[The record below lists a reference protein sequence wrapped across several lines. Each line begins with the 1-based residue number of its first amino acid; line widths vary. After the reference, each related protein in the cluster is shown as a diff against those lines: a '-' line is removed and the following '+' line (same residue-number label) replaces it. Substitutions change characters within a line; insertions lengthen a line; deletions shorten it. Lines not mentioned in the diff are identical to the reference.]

1 MCGIAGIYRV
11 DGDGSGDVE
20 AVDRMLA
27 RMERRGPDD
36 RGLVAAGPLTVGHRR
51 LAILD
56 LSPAGRQPMTSASG
70 RTTVSFNGEIYN
82 HAELREELGLSRD
95 ALRSATDTEILLHA
109 WERWGSA
116 ALDRMVGQWAFAL
129 YERDA
134 RRLWLV
140 RDRFGEKPLFVA
152 RTPRTLAFASSLQAL
167 VQAPLVPR
175 RVDRQA
181 LVEYL
186 TMRYVVSPRTILAGC
201 EKIPPGCC
209 LVVSP
214 DGVEERRWYAPR
226 FAPARAAGER
236 GREQLVEEFDAL
248 LRRAVE
254 RCLVADVPAALLL
267 SDGIDSHGIRAA
279 LDARQAG
286 AIETFTYSMV
296 HDGAAGLAPSRGRG
310 GGPGWDVRVTPRCRI
325 DAMERALSSLTEP
338 VGDGASL
345 ATWLVIAGARERAE
359 VFLCGHGG
367 DEVLGGYRLSQD
379 RFRLAALHRIAW
391 LPSALL
397 HRLVDSK
404 VFGGGSAAERQNA
417 VRYAAPETVPAA
429 ARYLIQRPLP
439 AADVR
444 ALLGDGPLS
453 EPYLATVD
461 RLYGECTDAA
471 TDLDRIQEVMIRTFL
486 GENILSFADS
496 VAMDSSAELR
506 MPFLDRD
513 LVDFAFRLSPDARV
527 SRWPGRTN
535 TKRVLRWWA
544 EGRVSAD
551 VVSRRKRGFAF
562 GNLRELLDRDDAPI
576 RERLR
581 ESPLLRELVPGLAA
595 WTSQPVEFFRG
606 RREKTLWSLLALD
619 YWAEAGGIRAA

>member
-1 MCGIAGIYRV
+1 MCGIAGIYRL
-11 DGDGSGDVE
+11 DGDGADDAN

-36 RGLVAAGPLTVGHRR
+36 RGLVASGPLTLGHRR

-56 LSPAGRQPMTSASG
+56 LSHAGRQPMTSASG
-70 RTTVSFNGEIYN
+70 RTTVGFNGEIYN
-82 HAELREELGLSRD
+82 HAELREELGLARD

-109 WERWGSA
+109 WERWGEG

-152 RTPRTLAFASSLQAL
+152 RTPGAVAFASSLHAL
-167 VQAPLVPR
+167 VQAPFVPR
-175 RVDRQA
+175 RIDRQA

-186 TMRYVVSPRTILAGC
+186 TLRYVVSPRTILAGC
-201 EKIPPGCC
+201 EKIPPGSC
-209 LVVSP
+209 LVISP
-214 DGVEERRWYAPR
+214 DRVEERRWYAPR
-226 FAPARAAGER
+226 FAPSRAARPR
-236 GREQLVEEFDAL
+236 GREQLVEEFDEL
-248 LRRAVE
+248 LRRAVR

-279 LDARQAG
+279 LG
-286 AIETFTYSMV
+286 AQQGGIETFTYSMV
-296 HDGAAGLAPSRGRG
+296 RDGAAGLAPSRGRG

-367 DEVLGGYRLSQD
+367 DEILGGYRLSQD

-391 LPSALL
+391 LPGALL

-404 VFGGGSAAERQNA
+404 VFGGESAAERQHA
-417 VRYAAPETVPAA
+417 VWSAAPEMVPAA

-439 AADVR
+439 IADVR
-444 ALLGDGPLS
+444 ALLGDGPLA

-513 LVDFAFRLSPDARV
+513 LVDFAFRLAPDERV
-527 SRWPGRTN
+527 SRWPGRAN

-544 EGRVSAD
+544 EGRVAED

-576 RERLR
+576 RARLR

-595 WTSQPVEFFRG
+595 WTSQPAGFFRG

-619 YWAEAGGIRAA
+619 HWAEAEGIGAA